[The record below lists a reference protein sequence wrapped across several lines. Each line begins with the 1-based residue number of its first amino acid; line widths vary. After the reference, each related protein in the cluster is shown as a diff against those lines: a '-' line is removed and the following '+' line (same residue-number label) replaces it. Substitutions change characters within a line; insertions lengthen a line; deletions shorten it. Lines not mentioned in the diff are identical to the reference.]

1 MIDPA
6 CLFLLGCWASL
17 KVLGIANERP
27 NLITVLTKD
36 AERFQQGG

>member
-6 CLFLLGCWASL
+6 CLFLLACWASG
-17 KVLGIANERP
+17 KTYEWMTRRP
-27 NLITVLTKD
+27 DIVDLLTKD

>member
-17 KVLGIANERP
+17 KAFGW
-27 NLITVLTKD
+27 ITESPDVTDTLTKD
-36 AERFQQGG
+36 AERF